1 MIYRVSIDFFAI
13 VTIVICGVAATVVL
27 LYISFAWVHG
37 LPGLLSR
44 DAPNK
49 ETLAA
54 IKSIRV

>member
-37 LPGLLSR
+37 LRGLLSR

-54 IKSIRV
+54 IKS